1 MAKLT
6 VFFRYKAI
14 HSELFE
20 SGIVHI
26 GRDET
31 NDLTID
37 SLAVAPVHAV
47 IILREEGNAIKQM
60 NDNFPLIVNGERVKE
75 SVLNDN
81 DMITLGKHDIVFS
94 VTESVNQ
101 AQPDEPNVRNEG
113 IFLNQNID
121 NAATSLPSANLQV
134 MSGKNIGKV
143 LALKKAMTR
152 LGNTGSGVIVIAKR
166 KDGYFVSALE
176 NMGTMTVNN
185 VPLNQSY
192 LKLSHNDVLVINDT
206 SLQFFWN

>member
-6 VFFRYKAI
+6 VFFKYKAI
-14 HSELFE
+14 HSALFE

-37 SLAVAPVHAV
+37 SLAVAPIHAV
-47 IILREEGNAIKQM
+47 IILREDGNAIKQM
-60 NDNFPLIVNGERVKE
+60 NDNFPLIVNGERVRE
-75 SVLNDN
+75 SALNDN

-94 VTESVNQ
+94 ITESVNQ
-101 AQPDEPNVRNEG
+101 VQPDEPDIRNEG
-113 IFLNQNID
+113 IFLNQKID
-121 NAATSLPSANLQV
+121 NAASSPPTANLQV
-134 MSGKNIGKV
+134 MSGQNIGKV

-166 KDGYFVSALE
+166 KEGYFVSALE

-192 LKLSHNDVLVINDT
+192 LKLNHNDVLVINDT

>member
-6 VFFRYKAI
+6 VFFKYKAI
-14 HSELFE
+14 HSALFE

-37 SLAVAPVHAV
+37 SLAVAPIHAV

-94 VTESVNQ
+94 VTESVTQ
-101 AQPDEPNVRNEG
+101 AQPETAINKEG
-113 IFLNQNID
+113 ISLNQKTD
-121 NAATSLPSANLQV
+121 NDISSIPTANLQV
-134 MSGKNIGKV
+134 MSGQNIGKV
-143 LALKKAMTR
+143 LSLKKAMTR

-176 NMGTMTVNN
+176 NMGIMTVNN

>member
-6 VFFRYKAI
+6 VFFKYKAI
-14 HSELFE
+14 HSALFE

-37 SLAVAPVHAV
+37 SLAVAPIHAV

-94 VTESVNQ
+94 VTESVTQ
-101 AQPDEPNVRNEG
+101 AQPETAINKEG
-113 IFLNQNID
+113 ISLNQKTD
-121 NAATSLPSANLQV
+121 NDISSIPTANLQV
-134 MSGKNIGKV
+134 MSGQNIGKV
-143 LALKKAMTR
+143 LSLKKAMTR